1 MKKIALALMCI
12 LLLFGLTQSA
22 FADDQVLHQL
32 SKDTDFVIYAPQLP
46 KTDWKLDIPVPYPY
60 KPGEKKITFTRFS
73 YFDMSGS
80 IYLMGVEQHKAYG
93 YRFTQSITNIDI
105 KNNTSSTKQKERTF
119 TFDTRGELVTWDDIE
134 GRFESWATKKQNG
147 GYLKWIQGDTYIEM
161 SSVVLTKEQMIEVA
175 RSMKPV
181 EH

>member
-1 MKKIALALMCI
+1 MKKIALALMCV
-12 LLLFGLTQSA
+12 LLLLGLAQSA
-22 FADDQVLHQL
+22 FADDQVLHLL

-60 KPGEKKITFTRFS
+60 KPGEKKITLTRFS
-73 YFDMSGS
+73 YFDMSGA
-80 IYLMGVEQHKAYG
+80 IYLLGVEQHKAHG
-93 YRFTQSITNIDI
+93 YKFTQSITNIDI

-119 TFDTRGELVTWDDIE
+119 TFDSRGELVIWDDIE
-134 GRFESWATKKQNG
+134 ARFESWATKEQNG
-147 GYLKWIQGDTYIEM
+147 GFLRWIQGDTYIEM

-181 EH
+181 EP